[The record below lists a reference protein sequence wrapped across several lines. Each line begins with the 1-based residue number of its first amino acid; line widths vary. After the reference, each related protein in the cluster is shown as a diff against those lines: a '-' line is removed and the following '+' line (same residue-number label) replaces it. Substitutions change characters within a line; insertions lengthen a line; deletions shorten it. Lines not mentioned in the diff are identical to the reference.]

1 MVRPTI
7 LKDGQVINLYL
18 EKKQIKKVRESGM
31 SISAFLRMLIDENM
45 GKLNLYKEL
54 EALQK
59 ETKYL
64 RKQIPKKKPRKIIQ
78 I

>member
-1 MVRPTI
+1 MVRPTV
-7 LKDGQVINLYL
+7 LKDGQVVNLYL
-18 EKKQIKKVRESGM
+18 EREQIKKVRESGM
-31 SISAFLRMLIDENM
+31 SISAFIRKIIDENM

-59 ETKYL
+59 ENNYL
-64 RKQIPKKKPRKIIQ
+64 RKRIPQKKPTIIRQ